1 MKLKSKP
8 FEKAENFAEA
18 QSIHFKEIYPK
29 LSEKFAKLQFEFNQ
43 LKSNFEYNKKLVD
56 EYKQLIEEYKNTN
69 KNLLKLI
76 EDGKGV

>member
-1 MKLKSKP
+1 MRIITKP
-8 FEKAENFAEA
+8 FAKAENFAEA

-29 LSEKFAKLQFEFNQ
+29 LSEKFSKLQFE
-43 LKSNFEYNKKLVD
+43 YNKLKANFD
-56 EYKQLIEEYKNTN
+56 YNEKIINEYKNLVEEYKNTN